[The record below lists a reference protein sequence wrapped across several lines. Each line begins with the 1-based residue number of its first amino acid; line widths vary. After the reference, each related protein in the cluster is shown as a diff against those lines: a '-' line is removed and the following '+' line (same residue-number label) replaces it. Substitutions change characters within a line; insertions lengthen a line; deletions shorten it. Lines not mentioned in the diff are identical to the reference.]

1 MIVSIL
7 TTLRKM
13 LMNCQSIER
22 LKRDKKETLHYRKK
36 LLKKGK
42 TVLAAKMLKKA
53 SYIDQ
58 HLSDM
63 QAIHMGGR

>member
-1 MIVSIL
+1 
-7 TTLRKM
+7 
-13 LMNCQSIER
+13 MNCQSIER

-63 QAIHMGGR
+63 QAIQMGGR

>member
-1 MIVSIL
+1 
-7 TTLRKM
+7 
-13 LMNCQSIER
+13 MNCQSVER
-22 LKRDKKETLHYRKK
+22 LKRDRKETLHYRKK

-42 TVLAAKMLKKA
+42 DVLAAKMLKKV

-63 QAIHMGGR
+63 EAIQMGGS

>member
-1 MIVSIL
+1 
-7 TTLRKM
+7 M
-13 LMNCQSIER
+13 LMNCQSVER
-22 LKRDKKETLHYRKK
+22 LKRDRKETLHYRKK

-42 TVLAAKMLKKA
+42 DVLAAKMLKKV

-63 QAIHMGGR
+63 QAIQMGGN

>member
-1 MIVSIL
+1 
-7 TTLRKM
+7 M

-42 TVLAAKMLKKA
+42 TILAAKMLKKA
-53 SYIDQ
+53 DYIDQ
-58 HLSDM
+58 HLTDM
-63 QAIHMGGR
+63 QAIQMGGR

>member
-1 MIVSIL
+1 
-7 TTLRKM
+7 
-13 LMNCQSIER
+13 MNCQSVER
-22 LKRDKKETLHYRKK
+22 LKRDRKETLHYRKK

-42 TVLAAKMLKKA
+42 DVLAAKMLKKV

-63 QAIHMGGR
+63 QAIQMGGN

>member
-22 LKRDKKETLHYRKK
+22 LKRDKKETLHYQKK

-42 TVLAAKMLKKA
+42 TVLAAKMLKKV
-53 SYIDQ
+53 SYIEQ

-63 QAIHMGGR
+63 QSIQMGGR

>member
-1 MIVSIL
+1 
-7 TTLRKM
+7 M
-13 LMNCQSIER
+13 LMNCQSVER
-22 LKRDKKETLHYRKK
+22 LKRDRKETLHYRKK

-42 TVLAAKMLKKA
+42 DVLAAKMLKKV

-63 QAIHMGGR
+63 EAIQMGGS

>member
-7 TTLRKM
+7 TTLRNM

-42 TVLAAKMLKKA
+42 DVLAAKMLKKA

-58 HLSDM
+58 HLTEM
-63 QAIHMGGR
+63 IAIQMGGK